1 MAKIKAFGKE
11 VTREE
16 AYQIIVNDW
25 ICYICYARNTEG
37 LRILLLDGWTSLRDW
52 TDKELEDFIDTL
64 CESNQASSKVSAPS
78 QLLH

>member
-1 MAKIKAFGKE
+1 MAIKAFGKE
-11 VTREE
+11 VDREG
-16 AYQIIVNDW
+16 AYTIIINDW
-25 ICYICYARNTEG
+25 INDVCHAGNTDSLEY
-37 LRILLLDGWTSLRDW
+37 LLLDGWKALEER